1 LHEEAFM
8 QAQLKRLG
16 KDVKMSYNKIT
27 NINAGKKLSDNIN
40 NLMQNKLNVIVYN
53 FVDMLSHARTEMEVI
68 RELAENESAYR
79 SITYSWFEHSPLF
92 EIFKQLASKKVK
104 IIITTDHGTVLVK
117 EPTKILGDKN
127 VNSNLRYKQ
136 GRALEYNYKEVF
148 EIKNPSDAYL
158 PI

>member
-1 LHEEAFM
+1 
-8 QAQLKRLG
+8 
-16 KDVKMSYNKIT
+16 
-27 NINAGKKLSDNIN
+27 IN

-136 GRALEYNYKEVF
+136 GRALEYNYKEVSKF
-148 EIKNPSDAYL
+148 TTRCIFSRFNKQYGCIKSSKYAVYRCINY
-158 PI
+158 